1 MLSGM
6 AYDASCPELL
16 TVPPPAEVRRLI
28 AEKRAELNTLRK
40 LLRVSEA
47 VAEAQGMLS
56 RHDEGRAD

>member
-6 AYDASCPELL
+6 AYDAPCPEPL
-16 TVPPPAEVRRLI
+16 TVPPPDEVRRLI

-47 VAEAQGMLS
+47 VAEARGMLS